1 MINLDTNVRKFHLK
15 SVDERQEWLISNQ
28 LLEENVIYENF
39 GSLGKELTDRM
50 IENTIGIMEIPL
62 GIAMNF
68 IVNGRNVVI
77 PMATEESSVIA
88 AASYA
93 AKLTRSSGGFTA
105 TSSDAIMIGQI
116 QILNCRDPFGAKMR
130 ILEHKDDILQIARE
144 QDPLLIQLGGGPR
157 DIEVRVIDDAEG
169 PIVVVHL
176 SVHVLDAMGAN
187 IVNTMAESIA
197 PTLERISRG
206 RVYLRIISNLA
217 DKRLARGRCIVRKEE
232 LGEPETVNNIVNAY
246 RFAAKD
252 PYRAATHNKGI
263 MNGISAVVLATGNDT
278 RAVEAGAHAYAA
290 RSGQYT
296 SLSTWEIN
304 QDGNLV
310 GTLELPL
317 AVGITGGITSIHP
330 KAKENLKILKVKSAR
345 QLAEIIVSVGLAQN
359 FAALRALVTEGIQKG
374 HMNLHAKNIAI
385 QAGATGSE
393 IDQIAEQLVLEGKIR
408 LDRAKQLFR
417 QLSDK

>member
-1 MINLDTNVRKFHLK
+1 
-15 SVDERQEWLISNQ
+15 
-28 LLEENVIYENF
+28 
-39 GSLGKELTDRM
+39 
-50 IENTIGIMEIPL
+50 
-62 GIAMNF
+62 
-68 IVNGRNVVI
+68 
-77 PMATEESSVIA
+77 
-88 AASYA
+88 
-93 AKLTRSSGGFTA
+93 
-105 TSSDAIMIGQI
+105 
-116 QILNCRDPFGAKMR
+116 MR

-197 PTLERISRG
+197 PALERISRG

-246 RFAAKD
+246 RFATKD